1 VSGYI
6 GGHVAHPTYK
16 QVCSGDTGHA
26 EAVMVTFDPAL
37 ISLRDVLCVFFASH
51 DPTTLN
57 RQGHDIGTQYRS
69 GIYYQ
74 DAEQKTVAEQF
85 IAELM
90 AARVLPDR
98 VVTEVTAA
106 GIFYPA
112 EDYHQDYYVN
122 NLRQPYCELVVAPKI
137 AHVRAEFARLVRTDG
152 G

>member
-1 VSGYI
+1 
-6 GGHVAHPTYK
+6 
-16 QVCSGDTGHA
+16 
-26 EAVMVTFDPAL
+26 M
-37 ISLRDVLCVFFASH
+37 RDLLCVFFASH

-69 GIYYQ
+69 GIFYH
-74 DAEQKTVAEQF
+74 DAEQKTVTEQF
-85 IAELM
+85 IAELT
-90 AARVLPDR
+90 AARVLPGP

-122 NLRQPYCELVVAPKI
+122 NVRQPYCELVVAPKI